1 MSLNTFPVGDRQK
14 IKLLVLDIDGTI
26 SGISNQVRQPVIEAI
41 AKVKQQGIP
50 VAVATGRMFCSAL
63 RFYEAIGAGLPLICY
78 NGALIQDPETNK
90 VHHHFPISIPLAG
103 QILDFLEQPQ
113 YRDQMTVHFYID
125 DCLHVQ
131 DMGEDT
137 RKYLDRTSAPI
148 RVVDSLR
155 ERLTVEPT
163 KILALSENLEL
174 IEELSADI
182 CATFPQD
189 KLHFTKS
196 SPNFF
201 EITHPLA
208 NKGFAVQYLAE
219 TVLGLKSENVMAIG
233 DNFNDL
239 EMIEYAGIGVAM
251 GNAPAPIQRIAD
263 WIAPSIEEDGVVTAL
278 AQILNGGIRIDGRLG
293 R

>member
-1 MSLNTFPVGDRQK
+1 MSLNAFPVGDRQN

-26 SGISNQVRQPVIEAI
+26 AGISNQVRQPVIEAI
-41 AKVKQQGIP
+41 ANVKKQGIP

-63 RFYEAIGAGLPLICY
+63 RFYEAIGAGFPLICY

-90 VHHHFPISIPLAG
+90 VHRHFPVSIPLAG

-113 YRDQMTVHFYID
+113 YRHKITIHFYID
-125 DCLHVQ
+125 DCLYVEY
-131 DMGEDT
+131 MGEDT
-137 RKYLDRTSAPI
+137 HKYLERTSVPVQ
-148 RVVDSLR
+148 VVEDFR
-155 ERLTVEPT
+155 ELLTVEPT
-163 KILALSENLEL
+163 KILALSENVEL
-174 IEELSADI
+174 IEKLSADLY
-182 CATFPQD
+182 ATFTQD
-189 KLHFTKS
+189 QLHFSKS
-196 SPNFF
+196 TPTFF

-219 TVLGLKSENVMAIG
+219 TLLGLKAENVMTIG

-239 EMIEYAGIGVAM
+239 EMIKYAGIGVAM

-278 AQILNGGIRIDGRLG
+278 AQIMNGGS
-293 R
+293 